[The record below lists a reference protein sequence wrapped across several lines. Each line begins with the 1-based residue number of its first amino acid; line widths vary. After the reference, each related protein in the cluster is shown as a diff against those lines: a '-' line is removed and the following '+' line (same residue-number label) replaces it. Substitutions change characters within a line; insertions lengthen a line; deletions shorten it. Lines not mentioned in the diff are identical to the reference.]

1 MDSILTELL
10 EKYVQRS
17 EIGKAKYNMD
27 MDRDDLSITEWV
39 NHAQEEAMD
48 LSIYLT
54 KIKRELENRH
64 DELDD
69 INADLHA
76 DIHIKDKI
84 IENLTKVIKSQE
96 EEIYQL
102 KKQDYTQSKRRAW
115 HY

>member
-10 EKYVQRS
+10 EKYVQRA

-54 KIKRELENRH
+54 KIKRELEFKNNQL
-64 DELDD
+64 ETL
-69 INADLHA
+69 I
-76 DIHIKDKI
+76 
-84 IENLTKVIKSQE
+84 KVIKSQE
-96 EEIYQL
+96 EEIHQL

>member
-10 EKYVQRS
+10 EKYAQRA
-17 EIGKAKYNMD
+17 EFGKAKYNMD

-39 NHAQEEAMD
+39 NHAQEESMD

-54 KIKRELENRH
+54 KIKRELEFKNNQL
-64 DELDD
+64 ETL
-69 INADLHA
+69 I
-76 DIHIKDKI
+76 
-84 IENLTKVIKSQE
+84 KVIKSQE

-102 KKQDYTQSKRRAW
+102 KKQDYTLSKRRAW

>member
-10 EKYVQRS
+10 EKYVQRA

-27 MDRDDLSITEWV
+27 MDRNDLSITEWV
-39 NHAQEEAMD
+39 NHALEESMD

-54 KIKRELENRH
+54 KIKRELEFKNNQL
-64 DELDD
+64 ETL
-69 INADLHA
+69 I
-76 DIHIKDKI
+76 
-84 IENLTKVIKSQE
+84 KVIKSQE
-96 EEIYQL
+96 EEIHQL

>member
-1 MDSILTELL
+1 MDSILMELL
-10 EKYVQRS
+10 EKYVKRA

-39 NHAQEEAMD
+39 CHAQEEAMD

-54 KIKRELENRH
+54 KIKRELEFKNNQ
-64 DELDD
+64 L
-69 INADLHA
+69 
-76 DIHIKDKI
+76 
-84 IENLTKVIKSQE
+84 ENLIKVIKSQE

-102 KKQDYTQSKRRAW
+102 KKQDHTQSKRRAW

>member
-10 EKYVQRS
+10 EKYVQRAD
-17 EIGKAKYNMD
+17 IGKAKYNMD

-39 NHAQEEAMD
+39 NHALEESMD

-54 KIKRELENRH
+54 KIKRELEFKNNQL
-64 DELDD
+64 ETL
-69 INADLHA
+69 I
-76 DIHIKDKI
+76 
-84 IENLTKVIKSQE
+84 KVIKSQE

-102 KKQDYTQSKRRAW
+102 KKQDYTLSKRRAW

>member
-10 EKYVQRS
+10 EKYVQRA
-17 EIGKAKYNMD
+17 EIGKAKYNID

-39 NHAQEEAMD
+39 SNAQEEAMD

-54 KIKRELENRH
+54 KIKRELEFKNNQ
-64 DELDD
+64 L
-69 INADLHA
+69 
-76 DIHIKDKI
+76 
-84 IENLTKVIKSQE
+84 ENLIKVIKSQE

>member
-10 EKYVQRS
+10 EKYVQRA

-39 NHAQEEAMD
+39 NHALEESMD

-54 KIKRELENRH
+54 KIKRELEFKNNQL
-64 DELDD
+64 ETL
-69 INADLHA
+69 I
-76 DIHIKDKI
+76 
-84 IENLTKVIKSQE
+84 KVIKSQE

-102 KKQDYTQSKRRAW
+102 KKQDYTLSKRRAW

>member
-10 EKYVQRS
+10 EKYVKRA

-39 NHAQEEAMD
+39 HHAQEEAMD

-54 KIKRELENRH
+54 KIKRELEFKNNQ
-64 DELDD
+64 L
-69 INADLHA
+69 
-76 DIHIKDKI
+76 
-84 IENLTKVIKSQE
+84 ENLIKVIKSQE
-96 EEIYQL
+96 EEIHQL

>member
-10 EKYVQRS
+10 EKYVQRA
-17 EIGKAKYNMD
+17 EFGKAKYNMD

-39 NHAQEEAMD
+39 SAAQEEAMD

-54 KIKRELENRH
+54 KIKRELEFKNNQL
-64 DELDD
+64 ETL
-69 INADLHA
+69 I
-76 DIHIKDKI
+76 
-84 IENLTKVIKSQE
+84 KVIKSQE

-102 KKQDYTQSKRRAW
+102 KKQDYTLSKRRAW

>member
-10 EKYVQRS
+10 EKYVQRA
-17 EIGKAKYNMD
+17 EFGKAKYNMD

-39 NHAQEEAMD
+39 NHALEESMD

-54 KIKRELENRH
+54 KIKRELEFKNNQL
-64 DELDD
+64 ETL
-69 INADLHA
+69 I
-76 DIHIKDKI
+76 
-84 IENLTKVIKSQE
+84 KVIKSQE

>member
-1 MDSILTELL
+1 MDSIVEELI
-10 EKYVQRS
+10 EKYVERA
-17 EIGKAKYNMD
+17 EIGKAKYNMT
-27 MDRDDLSITEWV
+27 MDRDDLSISEWV

-54 KIKRELENRH
+54 KIKRELRF
-64 DELDD
+64 
-69 INADLHA
+69 
-76 DIHIKDKI
+76 KDNQ
-84 IENLTKVIKSQE
+84 IENLVKVIKSQE

>member
-1 MDSILTELL
+1 MDSIVEELI
-10 EKYVQRS
+10 EKYVERA
-17 EIGKAKYNMD
+17 EIGKAKYNMT
-27 MDRDDLSITEWV
+27 MDRDDLSISEWV

-54 KIKRELENRH
+54 KIKRELWF
-64 DELDD
+64 
-69 INADLHA
+69 
-76 DIHIKDKI
+76 KDNQ
-84 IENLTKVIKSQE
+84 IENLVKVIKSQE

>member
-10 EKYVQRS
+10 EKYVQRA

-39 NHAQEEAMD
+39 SNAQEEAMD

-54 KIKRELENRH
+54 KIKRELEFKNNQ
-64 DELDD
+64 L
-69 INADLHA
+69 
-76 DIHIKDKI
+76 
-84 IENLTKVIKSQE
+84 ENLIKVIKSQE
-96 EEIYQL
+96 EEIHQL

>member
-10 EKYVQRS
+10 EKYVQRA
-17 EIGKAKYNMD
+17 EFGKAKYNMD

-39 NHAQEEAMD
+39 NHALEESMD

-54 KIKRELENRH
+54 KIKRELEFKNNQ
-64 DELDD
+64 L
-69 INADLHA
+69 
-76 DIHIKDKI
+76 
-84 IENLTKVIKSQE
+84 ENLIKVIKSQE
-96 EEIYQL
+96 EEIHQL

>member
-10 EKYVQRS
+10 EKYVQRA
-17 EIGKAKYNMD
+17 EFGKAKYNMD

-39 NHAQEEAMD
+39 SNAQEEAMD

-54 KIKRELENRH
+54 KIKRELEFKNNQ
-64 DELDD
+64 L
-69 INADLHA
+69 
-76 DIHIKDKI
+76 
-84 IENLTKVIKSQE
+84 ENLIKVIKSQE
-96 EEIYQL
+96 EEIHQL

>member
-10 EKYVQRS
+10 EKYVQRG
-17 EIGKAKYNMD
+17 EFGKVKYNMD

-39 NHAQEEAMD
+39 SNAQEEAMD

-54 KIKRELENRH
+54 KIKRELEFKNNQL
-64 DELDD
+64 ETL
-69 INADLHA
+69 I
-76 DIHIKDKI
+76 
-84 IENLTKVIKSQE
+84 KVIKSQE

>member
-1 MDSILTELL
+1 MDSILTEVL
-10 EKYVQRS
+10 EKYVQRA

-39 NHAQEEAMD
+39 NHAQEESMD

-54 KIKRELENRH
+54 KIKRELEFKNNQL
-64 DELDD
+64 ETL
-69 INADLHA
+69 I
-76 DIHIKDKI
+76 
-84 IENLTKVIKSQE
+84 KVIKSQE

-102 KKQDYTQSKRRAW
+102 NKKDYTQSKRRAW

>member
-10 EKYVQRS
+10 EKYVQRA

-39 NHAQEEAMD
+39 HHAQEEAMD

-54 KIKRELENRH
+54 KIKRELEFKNNQL
-64 DELDD
+64 ETL
-69 INADLHA
+69 I
-76 DIHIKDKI
+76 
-84 IENLTKVIKSQE
+84 KVIKSQE
-96 EEIYQL
+96 EEIHQL
-102 KKQDYTQSKRRAW
+102 KNQDYTQSKRRAW

>member
-10 EKYVQRS
+10 EKYVQRA
-17 EIGKAKYNMD
+17 EFGKAKYNMD

-39 NHAQEEAMD
+39 SNAQEEAMD

-54 KIKRELENRH
+54 KIKRELEFKNNQ
-64 DELDD
+64 L
-69 INADLHA
+69 
-76 DIHIKDKI
+76 
-84 IENLTKVIKSQE
+84 ENLIKVIKSQE

>member
-10 EKYVQRS
+10 EKYVQRA

-39 NHAQEEAMD
+39 SNAQEEAMD

-54 KIKRELENRH
+54 KIKRELEFKNNQL
-64 DELDD
+64 ETL
-69 INADLHA
+69 I
-76 DIHIKDKI
+76 
-84 IENLTKVIKSQE
+84 KVIKSQE